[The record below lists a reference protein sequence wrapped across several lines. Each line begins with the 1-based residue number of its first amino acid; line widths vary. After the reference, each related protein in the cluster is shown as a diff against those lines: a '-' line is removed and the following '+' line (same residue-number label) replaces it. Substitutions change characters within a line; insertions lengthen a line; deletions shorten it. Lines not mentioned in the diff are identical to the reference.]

1 MTVSVSPFVSDPVW
15 NVSAIVWLNTLGN
28 NRVFYIIIM
37 ISDGDKVCLEVTFSS
52 LKVASCHFCFHTT
65 AILL

>member
-15 NVSAIVWLNTLGN
+15 NVSAIVWLNNLGN

-37 ISDGDKVCLEVTFSS
+37 ISDGDKSVSRS
-52 LKVASCHFCFHTT
+52 HFP
-65 AILL
+65 L

>member
-37 ISDGDKVCLEVTFSS
+37 ISDGDKSVSRS
-52 LKVASCHFCFHTT
+52 HFP
-65 AILL
+65 L